1 MSRTDDEIEDSSA
14 PLIEHL
20 AELRTRLIRA
30 VLYFV
35 VGFII
40 AFVFSGAFLDWLLVP
55 IEKSMRSLGNPN
67 PVMQY
72 TAPQEYFFTLVRIA
86 MVGGLFLSF
95 PFVANQLWRFVAP
108 GLYKSEKMAF
118 LPFLIASPVMF
129 TLGGVFAH
137 LVVTPLAMQFFLGF
151 ADASSLVS
159 AFFDE
164 VPGSV
169 GDVLDGTAVPATSE
183 GIEIVFQG
191 KVNESLDITL
201 KLIVAF
207 GLSFQLPVLL
217 TLMGR
222 AGMATAAGLAGVR
235 KYAVVGILTLAA
247 VVTPP
252 DVITQVI
259 LFTVV
264 YGLYEISIFLV
275 RRFEKQREAR
285 LRAEG
290 LWFEDDAGDE
300 GDAGDAGDEKTGE
313 AADKDATAATPARA
327 EEVPL
332 EDDPILKEFDDEE
345 EADDVAHHGDGGT
358 WEIAEDGEGADTPG
372 KETGRESDGKDA
384 DDDPGAV
391 NKD

>member
-1 MSRTDDEIEDSSA
+1 MSRTENDIEDSSA

-30 VLYFV
+30 VIYFV
-35 VGFII
+35 GGFII
-40 AFVFSGAFLDWLLVP
+40 AFAFSGAALDWLLVP
-55 IEKSMRSLGNPN
+55 IESSMRSLGNPN

-72 TAPQEYFFTLVRIA
+72 TAPQEYFFTLIRIA

-108 GLYKSEKMAF
+108 GLYKSEKAAF

-151 ADASSLVS
+151 ADASSLVT
-159 AFFDE
+159 ALFDE
-164 VPGSV
+164 VPANAGE
-169 GDVLDGTAVPATSE
+169 VLDGTVVPAAKD

-252 DVITQVI
+252 DIITQVI
-259 LFTVV
+259 LFVVV

-290 LWFEDDAGDE
+290 LWFEDDEDEDGD
-300 GDAGDAGDEKTGE
+300 GGE
-313 AADKDATAATPARA
+313 DTPAPAAA

-332 EDDPILKEFDDEE
+332 DDDPILKEFDDEE
-345 EADDVAHHGDGGT
+345 EADDLAHHGEGGT
-358 WEIAEDGEGADTPG
+358 WEIAEDAQGADEAAPEG
-372 KETGRESDGKDA
+372 DGKTGKADGKTGGGDA
-384 DDDPGAV
+384 DEDPGAV

>member
-1 MSRTDDEIEDSSA
+1 MSSANDDIEDSSA

-35 VGFII
+35 VGFVI
-40 AFVFSGAFLDWLLVP
+40 AFVFAGTLLDWLLIP
-55 IEKSMRSLGNPN
+55 IEASMRELGNPN

-86 MVGGLFLSF
+86 MVAGLVISF

-108 GLYKSEKMAF
+108 GLYKSEKAAF

-129 TLGGVFAH
+129 LAGGTFAH
-137 LVVTPLAMQFFLGF
+137 FIVTPLAMKFFLGF

-159 AFFDE
+159 AIIDQ
-164 VPGSV
+164 VPEGAGEIV
-169 GDVLDGTAVPATSE
+169 DGVTLPETKQ
-183 GIEIVFQG
+183 GIDIVFQG
-191 KVNESLDITL
+191 KVNETLDITL

-222 AGMATAAGLAGVR
+222 AGLATAAGLAGVR

-264 YGLYEISIFLV
+264 YGLYEISIYLV
-275 RRFEKQREAR
+275 RRMEKQREAR

-290 LWFEDDAGDE
+290 LWVDPDA
-300 GDAGDAGDEKTGE
+300 DAAEAEAEAKAKADAE
-313 AADKDATAATPARA
+313 AAAKAA
-327 EEVPL
+327 EE
-332 EDDPILKEFDDEE
+332 EDPIFREFDDEE
-345 EADDVAHHGDGGT
+345 AADEAEHGDGSN
-358 WEIAEDGEGADTPG
+358 WDIAEDDDDQAPGDDT
-372 KETGRESDGKDA
+372 GKDP
-384 DDDPGAV
+384 DDKG
-391 NKD
+391 